1 MRKNAMIATAAALLL
16 GGVWSPA
23 SAERLLTDEKAVSQ
37 MLEGAESVEKVA
49 RPVTAAEVAAIK
61 AALGG
66 FLNADSKPAADPTE
80 FVFHFG
86 LKGGKRAG
94 VAVLDTQP
102 GKWGV
107 VGFAVGLDA
116 ATGKVTGMA
125 VTTLSEKRG
134 RPVALKSFL
143 KQFTGKG
150 KEDKFQ
156 TGKDV
161 NAIAGATVSTKAAA
175 FAARKAVI
183 VYDTL
188 FLKK

>member
-1 MRKNAMIATAAALLL
+1 MRKLVIAAAVLTLA
-16 GGVWSPA
+16 GAFSPA
-23 SAERLLTDEKAVSQ
+23 RAERLLTDEKAIAE
-37 MLEGAESVEKVA
+37 MLPGAESVEKVA
-49 RPVTAAEVAAIK
+49 RPVSAEELAAIK
-61 AALGG
+61 AQLGG
-66 FLNADSKPAADPTE
+66 FLSVDAKAAADPKE
-80 FVFHFG
+80 FIFHFG

-94 VAVLDTQP
+94 AALLDSQP

-116 ATGKVTGMA
+116 ANGKIVNMA

-143 KQFTGKG
+143 KQFFGKG
-150 KEDKFQ
+150 KTDKFE

-175 FAARKAVI
+175 FAARKAVV
-183 VYDTL
+183 VYSVL
-188 FLKK
+188 FPKH